1 MSKRFNLNQLAEIT
15 GFTTRTLRN
24 YLRQGLL
31 EGEKIDGN
39 WSFTEEELGSFLS
52 DSFVKQALESKRN
65 AIVHD
70 FLADTDKKQNSICL
84 ILDCP
89 VSNEE
94 AMENADFFCK
104 MINEKVSDVQFVFR
118 NERHMARYILRGSE
132 DSVLSLVKEFYALTP
147 KIPVPM
153 RTMVEP
159 SSTATS

>member
-1 MSKRFNLNQLAEIT
+1 M
-15 GFTTRTLRN
+15 
-24 YLRQGLL
+24 

-39 WSFTEEELGSFLS
+39 WSFTEDELGKFLIDPS
-52 DSFVKQALESKRN
+52 VKQALESKRN
-65 AIVHD
+65 TIVHD

-94 AMENADFFCK
+94 AMENADFFCRV
-104 MINEKVSDVQFVFR
+104 INEKNADVQFTFR

-132 DSVLSLVKEFYALTP
+132 DSVVSLMKDFYALAP

-153 RTMVEP
+153 RNMVEP

>member
-1 MSKRFNLNQLAEIT
+1 MNKNYNLNQVAEIT

-24 YLRQGLL
+24 YLRQGFL

-39 WSFTEEELGSFLS
+39 WSFTEEELGKFLS
-52 DSFVKQALESKRN
+52 DPFVKQGLESKRN

-70 FLADTDKKQNSICL
+70 FLADTDKKENSICL

-89 VSNEE
+89 VNNEE

-104 MINEKVSDVQFVFR
+104 VINEKISDVRFTFR

-132 DSVLSLVKEFYALTP
+132 DSVVSLMKEFYES
-147 KIPVPM
+147 KQ
-153 RTMVEP
+153 
-159 SSTATS
+159 